1 MTKIKVTFTAFA
13 RNFSLF
19 LYLVKYIKM
28 DYDGTIGR
36 RGLPMLIDGAACYAT
51 SKESD
56 GSLFVH
62 HNSLY
67 FIVQTVVNKSD
78 SAGIFLN
85 KYLEIRENR
94 VNTHTHTQGLARQYT
109 ANYLTY
115 KELAGFFHFPQAIFI
130 KEHRPTH
137 TVSPPRGNVQAETF
151 IYPRNRVTHVN
162 AVPAGFRGFLY
173 PTAN

>member
-1 MTKIKVTFTAFA
+1 
-13 RNFSLF
+13 
-19 LYLVKYIKM
+19 M

-67 FIVQTVVNKSD
+67 FIVQTVVNKPD
-78 SAGIFLN
+78 SAGIFMN

-94 VNTHTHTQGLARQYT
+94 VNTQEGGGLARQYT
-109 ANYLTY
+109 ANHLIY
-115 KELAGFFHFPQAIFI
+115 KELAEFYHFPQAIFI
-130 KEHRPTH
+130 KENRPTH
-137 TVSPPRGNVQAETF
+137 TVSPPRGNVQAG
-151 IYPRNRVTHVN
+151 ILHIPRSHTVQGN
-162 AVPAGFRGFLY
+162 AAPVCLRGFFVS
-173 PTAN
+173 NSKSINQI